1 MAIEI
6 RPFRVTDT
14 DVLIEILKLNG
25 QYDYSEVEGREAM
38 RRASQC
44 AAAVFLVAEEDARP
58 VGLIRGIHDAARAL
72 IHLLSV
78 HPNRQRQGKGQ
89 ALVAAISAEFR
100 RRGSSGTTVTVSE
113 RSAPFWEKIG
123 FARLPVFLML
133 TNFDGRNP

>member
-14 DVLIEILKLNG
+14 DDLVEILKLNG
-25 QYDYSEVEGREAM
+25 QYDYPEVEGPGAM
-38 RRASQC
+38 KRVSEC
-44 AAAVFLVAEEDARP
+44 PAAVFLVAEEAARP
-58 VGLIRGIHDAARAL
+58 VGLIRGIYDGARAL

-78 HPNRQRQGKGQ
+78 HPDHQHQGTGR

-113 RSAPFWEKIG
+113 SSARFWEKIG
-123 FARLPVFLML
+123 FTQLPVFLML
-133 TNFDGRNP
+133 TSFDARNP